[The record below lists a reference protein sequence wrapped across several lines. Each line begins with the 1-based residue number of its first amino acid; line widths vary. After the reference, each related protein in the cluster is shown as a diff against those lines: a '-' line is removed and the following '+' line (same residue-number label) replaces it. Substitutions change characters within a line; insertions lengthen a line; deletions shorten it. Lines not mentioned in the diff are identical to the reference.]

1 MKISLPP
8 KFIELHNNGK
18 FVDSPKKNKS
28 FDKMLRGKLTEKEK
42 VGIIVENI
50 KKRNNALRKMLM
62 QTNTNRQLSPEE
74 KAYLKKKYNFS
85 NQEMSTLKYEEF
97 ANELCEMGIISAPPV
112 IDGYLLT
119 NVHVNESLGC
129 YEGEWTKV
137 ASSSTDFSSKSNDI
151 DNLNPTQNYLY
162 MLKNLEINYENFKR
176 LGIYKGDFKSEV
188 IRKQYESHQ
197 TILKIMKD
205 LA

>member
-8 KFIELHNNGK
+8 KPIELNNNGK

-28 FDKMLRGKLTEKEK
+28 FNKMLRGKLTEEEE
-42 VGIIVENI
+42 VGILVEHI
-50 KKRNNALRKMLM
+50 KKKLNALRTMCM
-62 QTNTNRQLSPEE
+62 QTKPNRQLSSEE

-97 ANELCEMGIISAPPV
+97 ANELCEMGIISTPPV
-112 IDGYLLT
+112 IDGYSLT
-119 NVHVNESLGC
+119 NIHVNESLGC

-151 DNLNPTQNYLY
+151 DNLNPIQNYLY

-188 IRKQYESHQ
+188 IRRQYEAHQ
-197 TILKIMKD
+197 TILKIMKE